1 MSKWKEYFYLILFN
15 YRKSIFSSFKNLNLI
30 FIIWNWKIL
39 KKFKYYSKK
48 NEKGFFQTFEIGN
61 HIIITC
67 YILEKGNSNI
77 ECFSK
82 KYDTNGFYLN
92 VNWKEIINLCPLKN
106 YYSLYK
112 FNYEKG
118 IISCYSNNQLELF
131 LIDSYLNYIK
141 LLFL

>member
-1 MSKWKEYFYLILFN
+1 M
-15 YRKSIFSSFKNLNLI
+15 
-30 FIIWNWKIL
+30 
-39 KKFKYYSKK
+39 KKV
-48 NEKGFFQTFEIGN
+48 FFQTFEIGN

-77 ECFSK
+77 ECFSR
-82 KYDTNGFYLN
+82 KYDINGFYLN
-92 VNWKEIINLCPLKN
+92 VNLKEIINLCPLKN

-118 IISCYSNNQLELF
+118 IISCCSNNQLKLF

-141 LLFL
+141 LLFLELIFFW